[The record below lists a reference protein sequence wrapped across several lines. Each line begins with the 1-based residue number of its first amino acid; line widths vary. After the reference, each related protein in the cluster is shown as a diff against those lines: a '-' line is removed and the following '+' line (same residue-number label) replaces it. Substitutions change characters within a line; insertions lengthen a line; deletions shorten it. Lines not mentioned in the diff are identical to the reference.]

1 LNSLAG
7 RGGKTGISPKG
18 CRTSEAGAAL
28 TPAQR
33 QRAYRERLNEA
44 LDGATVNPSKAS
56 TAALL
61 ASIKH
66 HCNSIDTQ
74 PDHADIA
81 RRLAAPVI
89 RELCERY
96 KIQLP

>member
-1 LNSLAG
+1 MNDTPKRLG
-7 RGGKTGISPKG
+7 RPPKQ
-18 CRTSEAGAAL
+18 GAAL

-33 QRAYRERLNEA
+33 QRAYRERLNKA
-44 LDGATVNPSKAS
+44 LDGATINPG
-56 TAALL
+56 TANRTALL
-61 ASIKH
+61 ASLKH
-66 HCNSIDTQ
+66 HCHSIDTQ

-96 KIQLP
+96 KIQLTQQ